1 MRTADVTTLHSA
13 DIGII
18 GGSGLYALP
27 GLKDAQKVDLN
38 TPYGAP
44 SDPLV
49 VGSLEG
55 RNVAFLARHGA
66 GHRISPSDIPARA
79 NLYAMKFLGVQEII
93 SVGAVGSLRG
103 DIAPGDIV
111 VLDQLIDR
119 TRGVRPASFFADGL
133 VAHVS
138 LADPYCG
145 RMRSLLGRAA
155 EEEHSSVHE
164 PGTYCCIEG
173 PQFSTR
179 AESELYRSWGMDVIG
194 MTALPEAR
202 LAREAE
208 LCYAGLA
215 LVTDY
220 DCWHPGHDVVDA
232 RSVAEVMA
240 ANVDA
245 AQRIVR
251 QYVKRSRLT
260 PCPCHRALDNAVMT
274 DRQLVPEAGSGTAGE
289 PVPSL
294 LLDRVTGAA

>member
-1 MRTADVTTLHSA
+1 MRNAESTTLHSA

-18 GGSGLYALP
+18 GGSGLYEFE
-27 GLKDAQKVDLN
+27 GLKDVQKVTLN

-49 VGSLEG
+49 LGKLGDRS
-55 RNVAFLARHGA
+55 VAFLARHGA
-66 GHRISPSDIPARA
+66 GHRIAPSDIPARA
-79 NLYAMKFLGVQEII
+79 NLYALKYLGVQEVI

-111 VLDQLIDR
+111 ILDQLIDH
-119 TRGVRPASFFADGL
+119 TRGTRPASFFGDGL

-145 RMRSLLGRAA
+145 RVRSTLGRAA
-155 EEEHSSVHE
+155 AREHPAVHE

-220 DCWHPGHDVVDA
+220 DCWHPGHDAVDA

-240 ANVDA
+240 SNVDA

-251 QYVKRSRLT
+251 RYVEQSQPG
-260 PCPCHRALDNAVMT
+260 PCPCHRALDNALLT
-274 DRQLVPEAGSGTAGE
+274 DSQLVSGAAGE

-294 LLDRVTGAA
+294 LLERVTRVA